1 MCIILA
7 FGIKADKEGDLM
19 DIKTI
24 LSETGA
30 DSSQICKYMEYKRDG
45 NKKGQERILCR
56 CKGIQN
62 EKLRDKRKQLLCL
75 DYMIAKVERGNGE

>member
-1 MCIILA
+1 
-7 FGIKADKEGDLM
+7 M

-30 DSSQICKYMEYKRDG
+30 DNSQICKYMEYKRDG
-45 NKKGQERILCR
+45 NKEGQERILCR

-62 EKLRDKRKQLLCL
+62 EKLRYKREQLLCL

>member
-45 NKKGQERILCR
+45 NKKGQERILC
-56 CKGIQN
+56 KGIQN

>member
-1 MCIILA
+1 
-7 FGIKADKEGDLM
+7 M

-30 DSSQICKYMEYKRDG
+30 DNPQIHKYMEYKKDG

-56 CKGIQN
+56 CRGIQN
-62 EKLRDKRKQLLCL
+62 KELHDKREQLRCL
-75 DYMIAKVERGNGE
+75 DYMIAKVERGNG